1 MKSWAKVTS
10 NNILELRAVQRIV
23 NLEDLVKRF
32 PTSIYLQRSAFINS
46 ISVSKM
52 NVKNEK
58 RKTKNEN
65 KRKVSQQRR
74 KMKDGFLSTASILYI
89 SC

>member
-1 MKSWAKVTS
+1 MKNQKKSEKSSAKFTK
-10 NNILELRAVQRIV
+10 ILELRAVQRFV

-65 KRKVSQQRR
+65 KRKFHSREER
-74 KMKDGFLSTASILYI
+74 
-89 SC
+89 